1 MMFSEMQRGQEESV
15 YQRRLKEKRADT
27 KTASDIQE
35 SQFERKSSIQEKR
48 LKQAGWKDSTR
59 PAGGGLTQGILI
71 NPSTREEKT
80 IGEPYDAKLMSQ
92 EAVDQQA
99 QIYGAKKAAMSPL
112 QEKQVEKINRE
123 EKKDVQEIK
132 TIKLKDRSA
141 LQDFKRKTETLTK
154 TIADAESMINTYS
167 TGFQGGVAQYLP
179 WSTDRSRLDDYL
191 TTLKAN
197 LGFDSLQK
205 MRDNSTT
212 GGALGQV
219 SEMENKLLQSINGA
233 LNPKNPG
240 VMQANLDRIK
250 ELYPQVLI
258 EKTQV
263 YQDTYG
269 EAYDKPRDGRVGD
282 TAGGGTADMVYDPVT
297 KKLVPNRRQQ

>member
-1 MMFSEMQRGQEESV
+1 
-15 YQRRLKEKRADT
+15 
-27 KTASDIQE
+27 
-35 SQFERKSSIQEKR
+35 
-48 LKQAGWKDSTR
+48 
-59 PAGGGLTQGILI
+59 
-71 NPSTREEKT
+71 
-80 IGEPYDAKLMSQ
+80 
-92 EAVDQQA
+92 
-99 QIYGAKKAAMSPL
+99 MSPL
-112 QEKQVEKINRE
+112 QEKQVEKIER
-123 EKKDVQEIK
+123 EKKKDIQEIK

-167 TGFQGGVAQYLP
+167 TGFKGGVAEYLP

-250 ELYPQVLI
+250 KLYPQVLI

-282 TAGGGTADMVYDPVT
+282 TAGGGTADMVWDPVT
-297 KKLVPNRRQQ
+297 KKLIPNRRQ